1 MDSTDFLFNYD
12 SNSEYGN
19 YIDYD
24 NFSNITHE
32 EVSFP
37 TKVHNTCF
45 TQVLCL
51 LLLVINLII
60 CLLGLGGNAV
70 VIWIAGFGMKKTV
83 NTTWYLSLALSD
95 FIFCACLPFNIAYSV
110 TSDWIFGL
118 FMCKFTSFV
127 MFLNMFSSIFL
138 LVIISMDR
146 CIAVMFPVWAQN
158 HRTIGKASVL
168 IVLAWIISAA
178 LSIPSIVFRDVQNYL
193 GTNRC
198 MNNYTSSQYSH
209 RIIAMSRFVFGF
221 VIPFILIIVCYT
233 VIILR
238 LRATQMAKSNKPF
251 KIMTALIL
259 TFFVCWLPYH
269 TFVLIEQNKTF
280 SNEVITHG
288 LTIGT
293 TVAAANSFL
302 NPVLYVFMGN
312 DFRKKF
318 RSSILSKIENA
329 IGEDGRTISRY
340 LSRSSSVD
348 ARASTHI

>member
-1 MDSTDFLFNYD
+1 MASADFEFYYDDST
-12 SNSEYGN
+12 
-19 YIDYD
+19 IDYD
-24 NFSNITHE
+24 NFSLTDD
-32 EVSFP
+32 EVMFY
-37 TKVHNTCF
+37 TTVHTTCF

-51 LLLVINLII
+51 LLLVINVII

-70 VIWIAGFGMKKTV
+70 VIWIAGFGMKKSV
-83 NTTWYLSLALSD
+83 NSTWYLSLALSD

-146 CIAVMFPVWAQN
+146 CIAITFPVWAKN
-158 HRTIGKASVL
+158 HRNIEKASVL
-168 IVLAWIISAA
+168 IVLAWVISAA
-178 LSIPSIVFRDVQNYL
+178 LSVPSIVFRDVQNYL

-198 MNNYTSSQYSH
+198 MNNYKSSQYSH
-209 RIIAMSRFVFGF
+209 KIIATSRFVFGF
-221 VIPFILIIVCYT
+221 VMPFIFIIFCYT

-238 LRATQMAKSNKPF
+238 LRATQKAKSSKPY

-259 TFFVCWLPYH
+259 TFFLCWLPYH
-269 TFVLIEQNKTF
+269 TFVLIEQSETF
-280 SNEVITHG
+280 NSKVISIG

-329 IGEDGRTISRY
+329 IGEDGRTNSRY
-340 LSRSSSVD
+340 LPRFSSVD
-348 ARASTHI
+348 AGASTHI

>member
-1 MDSTDFLFNYD
+1 MDSAIFLFDY
-12 SNSEYGN
+12 EP
-19 YIDYD
+19 IDYD
-24 NFSNITHE
+24 NVTSSGNLTSE
-32 EVSFP
+32 EAVFH
-37 TKVHNTCF
+37 VHATSCF
-45 TQVLCL
+45 TQVVCM
-51 LLLVINLII
+51 LLLVINVII
-60 CLLGLGGNAV
+60 CLLGLGGNGV
-70 VIWIAGFGMKKTV
+70 VIWIAGFGMKRSV
-83 NTTWYLSLALSD
+83 NTTWYLSLAASD
-95 FIFCACLPFNIAYSV
+95 FIFCACLPFDIANSV
-110 TSDWIFGL
+110 ISEWIFGH

-138 LVIISMDR
+138 LVIISVDR
-146 CIAVMFPVWAQN
+146 CVAVMFPVWAQN

-168 IVLAWIISAA
+168 IVLAWIVSAA
-178 LSIPSIVFRDVQNYL
+178 LSIPSFVYRDVQSHL
-193 GTNRC
+193 GTSRC
-198 MNNYTSSQYSH
+198 INSYTSSKYDH
-209 RIIAMSRFVFGF
+209 EIIGLSRFIFGF

-259 TFFVCWLPYH
+259 TFFLCWLPYH
-269 TFVLIEQNKTF
+269 TFVLIEVNQTF
-280 SNEVITHG
+280 NSEVITIG
-288 LTIGT
+288 LKIGT
-293 TVAAANSFL
+293 TVAATNSFL

-329 IGEDGRTISRY
+329 IGEEGRTISRY